1 MCEMFSTNLELY
13 YLGGGAESI
22 DINIYGF
29 SLLFNVFV

>member
-13 YLGGGAESI
+13 YLGGAESI